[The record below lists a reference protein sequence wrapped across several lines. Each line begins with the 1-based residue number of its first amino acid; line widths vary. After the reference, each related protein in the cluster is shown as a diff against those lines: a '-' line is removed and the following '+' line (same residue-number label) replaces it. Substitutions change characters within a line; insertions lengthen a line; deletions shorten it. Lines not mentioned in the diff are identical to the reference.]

1 MVIYLFRY
9 SMIPS
14 VTQMVEP
21 FVNRLDTQ
29 LRGPLRNRWIFNY
42 QLQGEN
48 QYIFTHRK
56 ITTLRIVINYEPQDV
71 MGNEIRVR
79 SIIGTTP
86 VFIPETQDNLPDR
99 IQHLLQNYASNFKVQ
114 FLNTSNWSTFEHLL
128 DFQLRLKLPLNL
140 HNLLDSNDVDGFV
153 QFLQRIDIKC
163 RDATKLCSD
172 MQLLLIA
179 NKAQLLR

>member
-1 MVIYLFRY
+1 
-9 SMIPS
+9 
-14 VTQMVEP
+14 MVEP
-21 FVNRLDTQ
+21 FVNRLDAQ
-29 LRGPLRNRWIFNY
+29 LRAQKRNRWIFNY
-42 QLQGEN
+42 QLQGEH

-71 MGNEIRVR
+71 MENEIRVR

-86 VFIPETQDNLPDR
+86 VFIPETQEKLPDK
-99 IQHLLQNYASNFKVQ
+99 IQHLLQNYASDFKVQ
-114 FLNTSNWSTFEHLL
+114 FLNASNWSTFEHLL

-153 QFLQRIDIKC
+153 QFLERIDIKC
-163 RDATKLCSD
+163 REATKLCSD

-179 NKAQLLR
+179 NKGQLLR